1 MKFYLLMLA
10 SSIREGVKDTMS
22 KATSKLGTTT
32 KPLSPKVLGK
42 VICPPNPPKK
52 ECQKGHDALEIIHR
66 PFILPK

>member
-1 MKFYLLMLA
+1 MLTLA
-10 SSIREGVKDTMS
+10 FSTREGVKDT
-22 KATSKLGTTT
+22 TSKVTSKFGTKTT

-42 VICPPNPPKK
+42 VICPPAPQRK